1 MVKVVSEPVLRVEH
15 LTKHYQLTGTL
26 LGRLLSRGGTLVKAV
41 DGVSFELKEG
51 EVFGLVGESGC
62 GKTTLGRSILRLT
75 EPTSGRVI
83 FDGQDITHI
92 PDSELRPLR
101 RRMQIVFQ
109 DPHASL
115 NPAMTVGRAVGHPLQ
130 IHGLVQSEEEA
141 KHEVLRV
148 LREVGLEPAEEIYE
162 RYPTDLSGGQKQRV
176 VIARAMILNPSFV
189 VADEAVAMLDMSV
202 RARILELLMELKE
215 RYGLTY
221 LFITHD
227 LATAKFVCNRIAIMY
242 LGKIVEMGLA
252 KEIYDDPWHPYT
264 KALLKAIPVP
274 DPSKRGMRIVATG
287 EVPDAVAPP
296 QGCRFHPRCPDA
308 FYACGW
314 EPKDLLDSL
323 EIRGLPPDVS
333 EIIGPPETMSI
344 SKNKLLIPTKGGVT
358 ERIMQEVAAWLKRER
373 AISEAVEEV
382 RVEGRDV
389 AVVFRKPIDPRDID
403 IEGRLVK
410 CHLFDHD
417 VSNEPVKSTPSF
429 PRVE

>member
-1 MVKVVSEPVLRVEH
+1 MVTAVSEQVLRVEN
-15 LTKHYQLTGTL
+15 LVKHYQLTGTV

-41 DGVSFELKEG
+41 DGVSFELEEG

-83 FDGQDITHI
+83 FRGQDITHI

-101 RRMQIVFQ
+101 RQMQIVFQ

-115 NPAMTVGRAVGHPLQ
+115 NPAMTVGRAVAHPLQ
-130 IHGLVQSEEEA
+130 IHGIVESEEEA
-141 KHEVLRV
+141 KREVLRV
-148 LREVGLEPAEEIYE
+148 LREVRLEPAEEIYE

-202 RARILELLMELKE
+202 RARILELLMELKK

-242 LGKIVEMGLA
+242 LGKIVEMGRA

-274 DPSKRGMRIVATG
+274 DPSKRGLRVVATG

-296 QGCRFHPRCPDA
+296 AGCRFHPRCPEA

-314 EPKDLLDSL
+314 EPKDLRESL
-323 EIRGLPPDVS
+323 EIRGW
-333 EIIGPPETMSI
+333 PPELQEMVVSPEEMSVQG
-344 SKNKLLIPTKGGVT
+344 NVLLIPTKGGVT
-358 ERIMQEVAAWLKRER
+358 EEIVEGVKSYVHHDRGIGD
-373 AISEAVEEV
+373 AIVEV
-382 RVEGRDV
+382 RGEERTV
-389 AVVFRKPIDPRDID
+389 AVVFRQSAEPRDISS
-403 IEGRLVK
+403 EERLVK
-410 CHLFDHD
+410 CHLFDT
-417 VSNEPVKSTPSF
+417 EILRESTGSE
-429 PRVE
+429 RE